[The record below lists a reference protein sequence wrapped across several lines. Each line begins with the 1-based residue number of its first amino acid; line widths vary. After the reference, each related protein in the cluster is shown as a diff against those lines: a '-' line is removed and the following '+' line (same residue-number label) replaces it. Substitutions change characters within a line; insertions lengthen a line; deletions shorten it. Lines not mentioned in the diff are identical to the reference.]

1 MSVWYRKPT
10 FSTAWSPSSWRSE
23 RHATPRPRYSG
34 SDGEAGCA
42 AGTNAANA
50 GTNAANAGTNAANAG
65 NDDLTAH
72 ADLPNVGA
80 GLPGGNQH
88 PFDIP
93 VRRPERVFGVCLALS
108 TEGGADLRIKH
119 CLDTPGEFA
128 GRVEPQPSPAQFC
141 VLSCP

>member
-23 RHATPRPRYSG
+23 RHAIPRPRYSG

-50 GTNAANAGTNAANAG
+50 G
-65 NDDLTAH
+65 NDDPTAH

-108 TEGGADLRIKH
+108 TEGGADFRIKH